1 LKQVR
6 QHLVGSFERW
16 GMPETVKVDNGWPFG
31 DPQRKVI
38 PVLALWL
45 IGHGISVVWNRP
57 RQPTDNAKVE
67 RMQQTTRRWV
77 DLARCSTVALLRD
90 RLTEVAQVQREQYP
104 VSRLGFR
111 SRASVY
117 PGLHAC
123 EPRYAGSAFDIKR
136 VYSYLSAC
144 RLVRI
149 VASNG
154 QASLYGHGYQ
164 IGKQYRGETIGVG
177 FDADEVAWVF
187 YDRRGAE
194 LRRHRARQ
202 LGAGDVLALSVSQ
215 RTDRRSQAP

>member
-1 LKQVR
+1 LNEVR
-6 QHLVGSFERW
+6 HHLVVGFERW
-16 GMPETVKVDNGWPFG
+16 GMPETFKVDNGWPFG

-67 RMQQTTRRWV
+67 RMQQTTRQWV
-77 DLARCSTVALLRD
+77 DLARCSTQAILRD
-90 RLTEVAQVQREQYP
+90 RLADVAQVQREQYP

-117 PGLHAC
+117 PGLYTRERCYNA
-123 EPRYAGSAFDIKR
+123 EGFDIKR
-136 VYSYLSAC
+136 VYGYLSQFC
-144 RLVRI
+144 LVRI

-164 IGKQYRGETIGVG
+164 IGTPYRGETIGVC
-177 FDADEVAWVF
+177 FDAEEMAWVF
-187 YDRRGAE
+187 HDRRGAE
-194 LRRHRARQ
+194 LR
-202 LGAGDVLALSVSQ
+202 GSVQ
-215 RTDRRSQAP
+215 

>member
-1 LKQVR
+1 MR
-6 QHLVGSFERW
+6 QYLVGSFERW
-16 GMPETVKVDNGWPFG
+16 GLPETVKVDNGWPFG

-45 IGHGISVVWNRP
+45 IGHGVSVVWNRP

-67 RMQQTTRRWV
+67 RMQQTTGQWV
-77 DLARCSTVALLRD
+77 DLARCPTVALLRD
-90 RLTEVAQVQREQYP
+90 GLVEVAQVQREHYP
-104 VSRLGFR
+104 VSRLGYR

-117 PGLHAC
+117 PGLYAC
-123 EPRYAGSAFDIKR
+123 ARRYSAEAFDIKR
-136 VYSYLSAC
+136 VYGYLSQC
-144 RLVRI
+144 RLLRI

-164 IGKQYRGETIGVG
+164 IGQQYRGQRLGVG

-187 YDRRGAE
+187 YDRHGAV

-202 LGAGDVLALSVSQ
+202 LGASDVLSLSVSQ
-215 RTDRRSQAP
+215 RTARRSKAL